1 MEIFPSFK
9 SEEFTVKG
17 LGWDTCAADVV
28 LSNLGWVAV
37 TAGSGSVVSLRAHT
51 PNGIGIDIREPA
63 LLPTIVSRR
72 GKWLIGKTLYLSSDW
87 GMKQSAS
94 FTIMCRT
101 HDLILAK
108 V

>member
-1 MEIFPSFK
+1 MDTPRLYGLIDWFLQIPRGGRSRMEIFPSFK

-37 TAGSGSVVSLRAHT
+37 TAGSGSIVSLRAHT

-72 GKWLIGKTLYLSSDW
+72 GK
-87 GMKQSAS
+87 
-94 FTIMCRT
+94 
-101 HDLILAK
+101 
-108 V
+108 